1 MGKDPTLDYYEEN
14 ARAFAR
20 STREADMS
28 LARQAF
34 LSRIPAGG
42 RILDF
47 GCGSG
52 RDTKAFLDLGYEAEA
67 ADGSPALCR
76 EASAYTGLEVR
87 CMRFEDL
94 DAEEAYD
101 GIWACA
107 SILHLKKEVLGKV
120 FASMARALKGEG
132 VLYASFKYGTFEG
145 LRRGRHFTDFTE
157 ETFAAFLASVPVFE
171 TEETWISRDVRP
183 GRDEEKW
190 LNLLLRKK
198 EG

>member
-1 MGKDPTLDYYEEN
+1 LVSAFFISTIFYTYRRYTMDINMKKNGKELTVEVVGRLD
-14 ARAFAR
+14 
-20 STREADMS
+20 S
-28 LARQAF
+28 LTA
-34 LSRIPAGG
+34 P
-42 RILDF
+42 
-47 GCGSG
+47 
-52 RDTKAFLDLGYEAEA
+52 E
-67 ADGSPALCR
+67 
-76 EASAYTGLEVR
+76 LE
-87 CMRFEDL
+87 DSL
-94 DAEEAYD
+94 EEAYD